1 MFRPGELL
9 MLLTLLF
16 SAVPGG
22 IGSAAASDRWLSLSL
37 RSARL
42 QALVLDESAEQNPV
56 RKRLLNSQVTGE
68 QTTKTQT
75 RLRIE
80 PNSRPLKFELQTTG
94 VVSSETT
101 GLNARAIVDSS
112 GQHRFEV
119 LKPLWFDGTRFR
131 TQKGYGV
138 IQAFQWPQRVSSVVG
153 RQTPALAV
161 LGDRLAWN
169 QVMLMQPQ
177 INRAVAEDLS
187 RDVLPSLDRRVEQRF
202 AELEDRWRVLR
213 AEQSDWLGDARFRW
227 SAWSTATEVC
237 FAGDRVS
244 DAAVPS
250 AESAESVRGASVA
263 VPAAVQLQDAED
275 GVLVISEAAL
285 SALGNKFLERFLMKS
300 GSRVLTDTALQ
311 GVLGES
317 GVGGASTA
325 AVVGVGG
332 AATEAVLYSVEFPQA
347 EVVDVE
353 CAAGVIG
360 VQLRF
365 RVLPRVGQPSDELQL
380 RVELRGEIV
389 ESGFWRVVVSGVDVS
404 GSGTAW
410 TNLVKG
416 ALQSFVGRSVLSDQ
430 PREILPAWLPRGRVR
445 LQQVES
451 AAGQLRLSLVVRQD
465 EAGGRGD

>member
-1 MFRPGELL
+1 MCSSDLGWVTVGVANSRGMQMFRPGELL

-153 RQTPALAV
+153 RQI
-161 LGDRLAWN
+161 G
-169 QVMLMQPQ
+169 
-177 INRAVAEDLS
+177 RAHV
-187 RDVLPSLDRRVEQRF
+187 
-202 AELEDRWRVLR
+202 
-213 AEQSDWLGDARFRW
+213 
-227 SAWSTATEVC
+227 
-237 FAGDRVS
+237 
-244 DAAVPS
+244 
-250 AESAESVRGASVA
+250 
-263 VPAAVQLQDAED
+263 
-275 GVLVISEAAL
+275 
-285 SALGNKFLERFLMKS
+285 
-300 GSRVLTDTALQ
+300 
-311 GVLGES
+311 
-317 GVGGASTA
+317 
-325 AVVGVGG
+325 
-332 AATEAVLYSVEFPQA
+332 
-347 EVVDVE
+347 
-353 CAAGVIG
+353 
-360 VQLRF
+360 
-365 RVLPRVGQPSDELQL
+365 
-380 RVELRGEIV
+380 
-389 ESGFWRVVVSGVDVS
+389 
-404 GSGTAW
+404 
-410 TNLVKG
+410 
-416 ALQSFVGRSVLSDQ
+416 
-430 PREILPAWLPRGRVR
+430 
-445 LQQVES
+445 
-451 AAGQLRLSLVVRQD
+451 
-465 EAGGRGD
+465 